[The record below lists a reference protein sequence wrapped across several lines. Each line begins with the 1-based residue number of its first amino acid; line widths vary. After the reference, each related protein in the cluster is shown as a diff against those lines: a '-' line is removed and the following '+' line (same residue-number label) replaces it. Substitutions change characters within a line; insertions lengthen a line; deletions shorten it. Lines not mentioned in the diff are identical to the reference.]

1 MQERYRKNTACG
13 KEKVMQIKIGR
24 NDPCWCGSGKKYKQC
39 HEAFDEKLADFKR
52 RGFIVPDRKLIKTA
66 ADIEGIKESAKI
78 NMACLDNVAK
88 EIHAG
93 MSTEDINTIVHETT
107 ISMGGIPAPLNYEG
121 YPKSVCTSINNVVC
135 HGIPSKNELLH
146 DGDIINVDCSTLYK
160 GYFSDS
166 SRMYCIGNVSEKHKK
181 LVEDVKLSIEAGLKE
196 VKPWKCL
203 GDMGH
208 AVHMFC
214 KERGYSVVRDIG
226 GHGIGKE
233 FHEDPWV
240 SFVSKPG
247 TEMLMVPGLCFT
259 IEPMVNLGKA
269 DVFQDAED
277 GWTIYTDDDSYSAQW
292 EVQLVVTEDG
302 YEILCR

>member
-1 MQERYRKNTACG
+1 MLG
-13 KEKVMQIKIGR
+13 KIGR
-24 NDPCWCGSGKKYKQC
+24 NDPCWCGCGKKYKQC

-52 RGFIVPDRKLIKTA
+52 RGFIVPDRKLIKTEE
-66 ADIEGIKESAKI
+66 DIAGIKASAVI

-93 MSTEDINTIVHETT
+93 MSTEEIDKIVYETT
-107 ISMGGIPAPLNYEG
+107 VGMGGIPAPLNYEG

-135 HGIPSKNELLH
+135 HGIPSDYEILQE
-146 DGDIINVDCSTLYK
+146 GDIVNVDCSTLYQ

-166 SRMYCIGNVSEKHKK
+166 SRMFCIGKVNDKYKK

-203 GDMGH
+203 GDMGN
-208 AVHMFC
+208 AVNMFC

-226 GHGIGKE
+226 GHGIGKA

-259 IEPMVNLGKA
+259 IEPMVNLGGPE
-269 DVFQDAED
+269 VFQDADD
-277 GWTIYTDDDSYSAQW
+277 GWTIYTEDDSYSAQW

-302 YEILCR
+302 YEILCW